1 MAYLSYIRFDVK
13 DGKRSAFLDAFDKT
27 GMLTRPKSIP
37 GFKWGR
43 LAESFSRSSG
53 RSING
58 SMDKPSDQQ
67 QAHFIVVA
75 EWASES
81 DYVQWQSVAMPSLSK
96 DLVREFLDCLDEPAP
111 GKLYEIRASSHQ

>member
-1 MAYLSYIRFDVK
+1 
-13 DGKRSAFLDAFDKT
+13 
-27 GMLTRPKSIP
+27 
-37 GFKWGR
+37 
-43 LAESFSRSSG
+43 
-53 RSING
+53 
-58 SMDKPSDQQ
+58 MDKPSDQQ